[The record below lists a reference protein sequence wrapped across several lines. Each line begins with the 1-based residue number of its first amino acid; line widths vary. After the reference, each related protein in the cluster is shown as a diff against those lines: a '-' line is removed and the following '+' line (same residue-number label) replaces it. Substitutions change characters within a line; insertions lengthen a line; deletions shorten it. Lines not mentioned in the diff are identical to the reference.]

1 MLQAVEIYTSAAAR
15 EGRAAIGVVL
25 RDVDGQ
31 TLRVIARP
39 ASPAPPR
46 VLAYRAALHG
56 VLRAKS
62 LGARRIR
69 VFTEDPDVMAELEG
83 RGEVPPDLIGLY
95 LQTKA
100 MLNAYRW
107 SRVELIGREQNA
119 EAALA
124 AAEALERSAAAPR
137 GAPED
142 EDLEMLPLWLSAEY
156 AASGSS
162 RR

>member
-1 MLQAVEIYTSAAAR
+1 MLQAVEIYTCAAAR
-15 EGRAAIGVVL
+15 DGRAAIGVVL

-39 ASPAPPR
+39 AGPAPPQ
-46 VLAYRAALHG
+46 VLAYRAVLHG
-56 VLRAKS
+56 VLRAKA

-69 VFTEDPDVMAELEG
+69 VFTENAEIVAQLG
-83 RGEVPPDLIGLY
+83 GHVEVPPDLIGLY

-107 SRVELIGREQNA
+107 SRLELIGREQNA

-124 AAEALERSAAAPR
+124 AAEALDHATATPSAAS
-137 GAPED
+137 D
-142 EDLEMLPLWLSAEY
+142 DDDLELLPLWLSAERSP
-156 AASGSS
+156 AGAS